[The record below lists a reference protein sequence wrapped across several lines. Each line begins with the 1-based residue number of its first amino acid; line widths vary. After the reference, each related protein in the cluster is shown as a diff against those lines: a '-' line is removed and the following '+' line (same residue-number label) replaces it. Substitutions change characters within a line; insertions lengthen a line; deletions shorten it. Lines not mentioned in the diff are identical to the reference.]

1 MRSGRRWRWA
11 RLALGGLLLAVTAGL
26 ACVLQP
32 SGPGTAVR
40 ERVPLET
47 AEQMEARVA
56 SLEDARRRNPRSFR
70 ARMELGEAYYRLGR
84 KLLDDEHDE
93 ARYVHYLGRANR
105 EFVAAAAIDPR
116 QDGPHFWL
124 AVGDAYRGDLQA
136 ALRGFNN
143 TRKLHP
149 SSPTPVTNI
158 AEVYVYI
165 GDVEKAVRW
174 NDRGAAMGAD
184 PGALKF
190 NDMLIAWRQGNL
202 RVARRDFGRLRSL
215 YPEQIDTINVAR
227 LAQPPRTFDEFAA
240 YCCRSP
246 ACGPYMADSCQLL
259 DLQVGV
265 RDLSDEM
272 ILKELQIE
280 IETKRRLQEIYDQQK
295 ELDIQVE
302 PPR

>member
-1 MRSGRRWRWA
+1 MGSRRRWTG
-11 RLALGGLLLAVTAGL
+11 LTLGVLMLVAAAGF
-26 ACVLQP
+26 ACVMQP
-32 SGPGTAVR
+32 SGSSPVGR

-47 AEQMEARVA
+47 VEQMEARVA
-56 SLEDARRRNPRSFR
+56 SLEDARRRDPRSFR
-70 ARMELGEAYYRLGR
+70 ARMELGEAYYRLAR
-84 KLLDDEHDE
+84 KLLDDERNE

-116 QDGPHFWL
+116 NDGPLFWL
-124 AVGDAYRGDLQA
+124 AVADAYRGDLQA

-158 AEVYVYI
+158 AEIYVYI
-165 GDVEKAVRW
+165 GDTEKAVRW
-174 NDRGAAMGAD
+174 NDRGASMGAD
-184 PGALKF
+184 PGSLKF

-202 RVARRDFGRLRSL
+202 RVARRDFGRLKSL

-246 ACGPYMADSCQLL
+246 ACGPYMEDSCQLL

-280 IETKRRLQEIYDQQK
+280 METKRRLQEIYDQQK
-295 ELDIQVE
+295 DLDIQVE